1 MSDDWQVY
9 IQPTRIHKLLPERAY
24 TTKQA
29 ANGTIYNVENSTT
42 FEYTTRQRKRFV
54 KAVNLNVLPITYPSA
69 NNSNIVQ
76 FKLDTGQYD
85 RILLIVAEVV
95 LANTGASSSSVTP
108 APGYFLWS
116 QIQIGINGSD
126 SPWIYI
132 TNREDYERLQYKS
145 DEVLRLLFANNS
157 LNLSQTDYKT
167 TTAIAG
173 GSSMFLSIPLL
184 NPIWR
189 RFNMDTI
196 KAPLYLNFLLDSN
209 PVVSSVS
216 SSATTGPTAPIL
228 QLQQFNLRIVTEENK
243 ATHNE
248 MINLFRAYP

>member
-1 MSDDWQVY
+1 MDDWQVY
-9 IQPTRIHKLLPERAY
+9 SIPTKIHKLLPERAY
-24 TTKQA
+24 TTKQCA
-29 ANGTIYNVENSTT
+29 TGTIYNVEAQTS

-54 KAVNLNVLPITYPSA
+54 KSPNLNVLPITYPIA

-76 FKLDTGQYD
+76 FKLDPGQYD

-95 LANTGASSSSVTP
+95 LANTGASTSSVTP

-126 SPWIYI
+126 SPWIYL
-132 TNREDYERLQYKS
+132 NAREDYERLQYKS
-145 DEVLRLLFANNS
+145 DEILRLLFANNG

-167 TTAIAG
+167 PTAIAG
-173 GSSMFLSIPLL
+173 GYSMFLRITLL

-196 KAPLYLNFLLDSN
+196 KAPLYINFLLDSS
-209 PVVSSVS
+209 PIVSNS
-216 SSATTGPTAPIL
+216 SGTL
-228 QLQQFNLRIVTEENK
+228 QLQSFNLRIICEENK
-243 ATHNE
+243 
-248 MINLFRAYP
+248 